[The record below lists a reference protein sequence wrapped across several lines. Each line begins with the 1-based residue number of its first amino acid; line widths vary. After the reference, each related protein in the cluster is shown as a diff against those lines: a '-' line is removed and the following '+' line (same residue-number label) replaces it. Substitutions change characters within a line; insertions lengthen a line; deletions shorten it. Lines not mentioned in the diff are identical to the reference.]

1 MSQEKV
7 NTEKKASVDSKK
19 MLKELAEKKVKVRFS
34 ERLKLEILKDTKY
47 YKKGQ
52 IITPHVTFG
61 NELVKLKIAKKV

>member
-1 MSQEKV
+1 
-7 NTEKKASVDSKK
+7 
-19 MLKELAEKKVKVRFS
+19 LKELAEKKVKVRFS

-52 IITPHVTFG
+52 IINPHVTIG